1 MMNDLND
8 EIFDSVLQRAFCD
21 YDDEQLASYSDCE
34 TLAKMYPLP
43 KKEKRAFDRAVK
55 EIKYGKSLVRV
66 YLSRAAVI
74 FLCIIALGTGIMIAS
89 PTVRAAVRN
98 VIVEWF
104 DKYTHF
110 SFIATDADMGDFENI
125 EDVKIGYVPD
135 GFELEYTDKFPGDI
149 TYIYSLSEDRD
160 NLFLIEV
167 FENEWTDLF
176 PDNERSEYTI
186 TKINGHEAWIIYD
199 EKNISGSVIL
209 VGAKISVLIS
219 GDLPK
224 NELIKTA
231 ESIK

>member
-1 MMNDLND
+1 MNDLND

-21 YDDEQLASYSDCE
+21 YNDKQLASYPDCE

-55 EIKYGKSLVRV
+55 EAKYGKSLVRV
-66 YLSRAAVI
+66 YLSRVAVI
-74 FLCIIALGTGIMIAS
+74 FLCIIVLGTGIMIAS

-110 SFIATDADMGDFENI
+110 SFAVTDTDMGDFENI

-135 GFELEYTDKFPGDI
+135 GYELINTDTIGCISYT
-149 TYIYSLSEDRD
+149 YSLNHSDENMYIVD
-160 NLFLIEV
+160 I
-167 FENEWTDLF
+167 FENGTTDLF
-176 PDNERSEYTI
+176 PDNERSQYTK
-186 TKINGHEAWIIYD
+186 TQINGHEAWIIYD
-199 EKNISGSVIL
+199 DEDGSGSLIF
-209 VGAKISVLIS
+209 VGAKISVLICGS
-219 GDLPK
+219 LPK
-224 NELIKTA
+224 NELIKIA